1 MKSFL
6 KPKQLNKAM
15 KNVQDE
21 VLFFVKIT
29 PCNKSE
35 LDGLNNRFVYV
46 PGIDPTDKGHYI
58 AVFNNRREYAQCV
71 LQYLNYSQVTYGQ
84 LAGEAQK

>member
-1 MKSFL
+1 MKSD
-6 KPKQLNKAM
+6 KTQHA
-15 KNVQDE
+15 D
-21 VLFFVKIT
+21 LFFVRII

-71 LQYLNYSQVTYGQ
+71 LQYLNYSRVTYGQ
-84 LAGEAQK
+84 LSERWESEKL